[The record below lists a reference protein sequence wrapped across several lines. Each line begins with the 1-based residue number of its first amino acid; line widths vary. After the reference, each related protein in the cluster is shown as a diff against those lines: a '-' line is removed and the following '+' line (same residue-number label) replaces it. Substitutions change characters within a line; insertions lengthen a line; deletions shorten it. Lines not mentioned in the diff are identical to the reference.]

1 MAGDIFTLDADNNA
15 AVRTVSVNAGAS
27 ETNSPV
33 IFTKDANGNAAG
45 FEFSKSPSDFEV
57 VRYDY
62 NITGN
67 RDAAVWTEL

>member
-33 IFTKDANGNAAG
+33 IFTKDA
-45 FEFSKSPSDFEV
+45 
-57 VRYDY
+57 
-62 NITGN
+62 
-67 RDAAVWTEL
+67 EL

>member
-33 IFTKDANGNAAG
+33 IFTKDADICTR
-45 FEFSKSPSDFEV
+45 FV
-57 VRYDY
+57 Q
-62 NITGN
+62 
-67 RDAAVWTEL
+67 